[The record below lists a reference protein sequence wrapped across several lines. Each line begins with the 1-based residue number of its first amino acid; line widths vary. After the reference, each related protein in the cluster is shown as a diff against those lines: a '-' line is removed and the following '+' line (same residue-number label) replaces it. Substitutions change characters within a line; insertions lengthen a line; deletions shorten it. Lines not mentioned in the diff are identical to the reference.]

1 MVRFVYVCPV
11 GTSLLQNFVRDLRF
25 RGVVERFRGFRV
37 EEWFRLSPDD
47 PLNVVPDGYVCSVVR
62 GHELFSA
69 LLDFLRSSSR
79 EACAEV
85 NGIYGIRDLFGH
97 SPKDVEVLLYHTRT
111 CNSRLCS
118 MVLEDFLRGEGYL
131 VESVEVRALRS
142 VDDFEL
148 GLVEVLDKVV
158 RFVVRRRSEGVK
170 VYVNATPGFKA
181 EVTFLVIASILAG
194 VNAVVY
200 IHESFRSPVLL
211 PIPPLSLNTKLVN
224 DVLEL
229 FKYSQCLSTY
239 YVRERLG
246 DELLTN
252 MVDSGVLKV
261 VEDKV
266 CVREWVRHLPL

>member
-1 MVRFVYVCPV
+1 
-11 GTSLLQNFVRDLRF
+11 
-25 RGVVERFRGFRV
+25 
-37 EEWFRLSPDD
+37 
-47 PLNVVPDGYVCSVVR
+47 
-62 GHELFSA
+62 
-69 LLDFLRSSSR
+69 
-79 EACAEV
+79 
-85 NGIYGIRDLFGH
+85 
-97 SPKDVEVLLYHTRT
+97 
-111 CNSRLCS
+111 

-194 VNAVVY
+194 ANAVVY
-200 IHESFRSPVLL
+200 IHDSFRSPVLL

-229 FKYSQCLSTY
+229 FKYSQCLGTY

-266 CVREWVRHLPL
+266 CVREWVKHLPL

>member
-97 SPKDVEVLLYHTRT
+97 SPRDVEVLLYHTRT

-194 VNAVVY
+194 ANAVVY
-200 IHESFRSPVLL
+200 IHDSFRSPVLL

-229 FKYSQCLSTY
+229 FKYSQCLGTY

-266 CVREWVRHLPL
+266 CVREWVKHLPL